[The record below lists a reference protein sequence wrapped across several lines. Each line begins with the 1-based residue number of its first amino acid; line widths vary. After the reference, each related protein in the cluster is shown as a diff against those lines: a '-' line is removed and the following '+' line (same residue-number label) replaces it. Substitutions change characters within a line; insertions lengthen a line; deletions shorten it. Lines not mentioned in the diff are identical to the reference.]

1 LSLSTASATRR
12 RNSTASRYF
21 LNMGR
26 EAGGLRRVGS
36 VHLGARRTA
45 VERAAR
51 LWDVFKVSF
60 NPATAV
66 LYVEYNP
73 LVVGPGTS
81 PML

>member
-1 LSLSTASATRR
+1 
-12 RNSTASRYF
+12 
-21 LNMGR
+21 
-26 EAGGLRRVGS
+26 
-36 VHLGARRTA
+36 